1 MHLVAVELHSAY
13 HFLDFSIHTYIEIT
27 FAAHT
32 LEEFAIVSLA
42 LANQRSQQED
52 GLAGIFIKNHIDD
65 LFFGVFHHLFTAA
78 VAVGCTGTGK
88 EQTEIIVNLGSGTN
102 GRTRVL
108 VGGLLLDADDRTQTG
123 NLIYIRALHIA
134 QEVAGIGRESLY
146 VAALSL
152 GKDGIESQRR
162 LARTRKSGYHG
173 EGVARNLNI
182 NILEVVYSCAPYIY
196 LFFFRKLIFFYFSFF

>member
-1 MHLVAVELHSAY
+1 M
-13 HFLDFSIHTYIEIT
+13 
-27 FAAHT
+27 
-32 LEEFAIVSLA
+32 SLA

-52 GLAGIFIKNHIDD
+52 GLSGIFIENHIDD
-65 LFFGVFHHLFTAA
+65 LFLGVFHHLFTAA

-88 EQTEIIVNLGSGTN
+88 EQAEIVVNLGSGTN

-108 VGGLLLDADDRTQTG
+108 VGGLLFDADDRTQTG

-134 QEVAGIGRESLY
+134 QEVAGIGRERLDI
-146 VAALSL
+146 AALTL

-173 EGVARNLNI
+173 EGVAWNLNI
-182 NILEVVYSCAPYIY
+182 NVLEVVYSGAPYIY
-196 LFFFRKLIFFYFSFF
+196 LFF

>member
-1 MHLVAVELHSAY
+1 M
-13 HFLDFSIHTYIEIT
+13 
-27 FAAHT
+27 
-32 LEEFAIVSLA
+32 SLA

-52 GLAGIFIKNHIDD
+52 GLSGIFIENHIDD

-88 EQTEIIVNLGSGTN
+88 EQTEIIVNLGSGTY

-134 QEVAGIGRESLY
+134 QEVAGIG
-146 VAALSL
+146 
-152 GKDGIESQRR
+152 
-162 LARTRKSGYHG
+162 
-173 EGVARNLNI
+173 
-182 NILEVVYSCAPYIY
+182 
-196 LFFFRKLIFFYFSFF
+196 